1 MLTSSSSA
9 YSNIICGLTTL
20 TLCPDV
26 HCAVAIDIQA
36 ISDHRALLRTK
47 GQTVGEETLSVFSHN
62 QIYFPWLSKERI
74 QS

>member
-1 MLTSSSSA
+1 MLTSASSA
-9 YSNIICGLTTL
+9 YSDVVRRLTTL

-26 HCAVAIDIQA
+26 HCAVTIDIQA

-47 GQTVGEETLSVFSHN
+47 GQTIGEETLSIFSYNH
-62 QIYFPWLSKERI
+62 IYFYRLSKKKA

>member
-1 MLTSSSSA
+1 MDPFFAHYKDQDSASSA
-9 YSNIICGLTTL
+9 YSNVVRWLTTL

-47 GQTVGEETLSVFSHN
+47 GQTIGEETLSVFSDRK
-62 QIYFPWLSKERI
+62 SVV
-74 QS
+74 